1 MSGATQCSYMQ
12 EPWFA
17 LLQSRTQG
25 VPRSQVAKQL
35 GISGAMLS
43 QVLNGSGEYGKGKAS
58 TARIADKVLHTFGR
72 YTCPHLTEEAGGEP
86 QAITAEQCRSF
97 AHREPPTGSPRAM
110 QHWQACRRCHHRE
123 ASAPPVLRE
132 AKPRPRVIPIAVQQ
146 PEQPASE
153 PKETISDTV

>member
-1 MSGATQCSYMQ
+1 MSGAKQCTYMQ

-17 LLQSRTQG
+17 LLQSRTHG
-25 VPRSQVAKQL
+25 TPRSQVAKQL

-86 QAITAEQCRSF
+86 QAITAEQCRAY

-110 QHWQACRRCHHRE
+110 QHWQACRQCPHRD
-123 ASAPPVLRE
+123 ASAPPIPRE
-132 AKPRPRVIPIAVQQ
+132 VRPRKVIPIAVQQ
-146 PEQPASE
+146 PKSPPEEVTSE
-153 PKETISDTV
+153 VV